1 MVQLPSGLTALS
13 VTDVGLYHT
22 TDPLLSNLPLLIF
35 HGASTTTNATLS
47 SSRIQIHVLSAAG
60 FTSYPRLT
68 VSPNSPLYDVVNALP
83 REWQGDEVC
92 RGLAFGL
99 MKYFEEMPPAVKT
112 ALIVQ
117 SSNTRGRR
125 PGSVPTLFGR
135 QHAANLAS
143 SLVKVDNVA
152 EVIADLEAGIQS
164 QALSHVD
171 VDLVLPP
178 GSITSLP
185 DVQAEDIDDEAA
197 DSTHLQYGP
206 YAPLVRQFGE
216 PAFIPTSK
224 LRRAPSKPTSLNR
237 SKSFLKNQKMSLRR
251 EMGELV
257 DTEERY
263 VIKVHELVNNIADEF
278 RAKARKKAVGSAS
291 PTEKDL
297 QKLFPP
303 SLDKILQVNKGFL
316 AAIQKC
322 MDESEEEAM
331 QDLENDQPTFSRPRY
346 GGTGRP
352 KDPTGATGFAK
363 VLLEW
368 FPQFAD
374 CYQDY
379 IRASQEFPQIIS
391 TYARQQSSFSQRVQQ
406 TGEQK
411 LRSSIIEPV
420 QRLPRY
426 SLFID
431 NIVNYLPL
439 THPALQSMLKAR
451 DIITSICSLDS
462 PDADN
467 SQTVK
472 RLKLLVDKWPTCVFK
487 GRIISAV
494 DFVELS
500 PPYHAIANTL
510 TNTPGVLLLFADT
523 LIVCQKAGGS
533 NISARGVMA
542 EVDKPSTASMVASI
556 AGAGEPRPPPELH
569 LVSYHTLS
577 DIRFTEG
584 QDGRVAW
591 MTLSATLGKQAN
603 ALPTRRAFLL
613 QGSYDGKASKWTDE
627 FTKARVEGRFAEKE
641 RESDKWSL
649 RNVNSKET
657 GLNIYAAVFEEGID
671 TLVEGRKEPAPI
683 RIVVDHERGTKGAP
697 VGHYGV
703 ETVVNVTV
711 IQGKTSAPYHLK
723 FEGLNDLDFNDL
735 ANDTSFMSVF
745 AKRVETLLQIHY
757 SPKNPALTTS
767 FILCYSS
774 ILSSLSLQVDNDK
787 AKYYRSPS
795 PVKMLSSFLTGGGS
809 SSSDPPKH
817 KRTPTLGSI
826 PSFTAPSLSR
836 SSSKKEMDSV
846 VTSTN
851 SSFKASFDE
860 STTANPLVKLEET
873 FTGYIIALQSRKG
886 NIIGRILRNRAGADE
901 LSVNALYNKFIE
913 NPFDARASFEATI
926 DVLFSAFEKFTRMA
940 WKDQMGPVIS
950 VQTLQALQEKASKLF
965 PGDFADYI
973 KLLFGD
979 MAPQNRRAFVAIIK
993 LLADLLEGC
1002 GNDGD
1007 RGALTASFAEL
1018 LVPDNNPHSYINLL
1032 DRLVDDADRLF
1043 EDLGVGASNG
1053 YNTPMD
1059 GSMTSRTQGS
1069 VTSNTSLRKRFGL
1082 DSLLRQNSKRE
1093 DDSKPSMWRTLSK
1106 TGRSTATGEQMDGSI
1121 SKGRLHRSRSIESDS
1136 RLGTPKRPGSR
1147 DRPTVLG
1154 AFDDQRPNSS
1164 HTPSRLSTIGQ
1175 SPPPAPDAV
1184 EKSLKKKRRSSLSDL
1199 KALLANATLDS
1210 PSTPLSTR
1218 RANQLAQ
1225 PAQASPRTPSPTKLP
1240 SRALAFN
1247 VSPKQKENAN
1257 TRVSPARNVGNLT
1270 ERPHNVQSGD
1280 TVTIKDLWSVPSK
1293 SPPKA
1298 AANLASNI
1306 PTLKGSPRPLSLAL
1320 PLAPAPVFGTP
1331 AFSEITSPRKD
1342 AGPTNIPSPT
1352 KSPQKLRL
1360 QSPQKLRE
1368 RLQSEAK
1375 AIGEA
1380 EAGLQSELAK
1390 IGAEMAKL
1398 SGSPVRGTPSTSS
1411 GSELRRISESVRALE
1426 SRIPVLMKDL
1436 EGRNAAVQKELDRGL
1451 VVAEEKAKGLDQLY
1465 REVSAENEI
1474 LYERFNGELGR
1485 IVKAL
1490 KGKGREEREELVKK
1504 VKESSEEA
1512 AVVRKENARLKREVV
1527 GLKAL
1532 VKGSAL

>member
-13 VTDVGLYHT
+13 ATDAGLDRT
-22 TDPLLSNLPLLIF
+22 TDPLLSNLPP
-35 HGASTTTNATLS
+35 A
-47 SSRIQIHVLSAAG
+47 
-60 FTSYPRLT
+60 
-68 VSPNSPLYDVVNALP
+68 DLP
-83 REWQGDEVC
+83 RRLHNHKCHPQLLPNPDPRPQRRRVHQLPAPD
-92 RGLAFGL
+92 RLAQLAPIRSGRARC
-99 MKYFEEMPPAVKT
+99 P
-112 ALIVQ
+112 
-117 SSNTRGRR
+117 SS
-125 PGSVPTLFGR
+125 FGR

-143 SLVKVDNVA
+143 SLVKVENVA
-152 EVIADLEAGIQS
+152 EVIADLEAGMQS
-164 QALSHVD
+164 QAVSHID

-185 DVQAEDIDDEAA
+185 EVQTEDIDDEAG
-197 DSTHLQYGP
+197 DSTHLQYGQ

-216 PAFIPTSK
+216 PSFIPTSK

-263 VIKVHELVNNIADEF
+263 VIKVHELVNNIANEF

-379 IRASQEFPQIIS
+379 IRASQEFPQLIS

-487 GRIISAV
+487 GRLISAV

-523 LIVCQKAGGS
+523 LIVCRKAGGS

-542 EVDKPSTASMVASI
+542 EVDKPSTASMVASVT
-556 AGAGEPRPPPELH
+556 GMGEPRPPPELH

-584 QDGRVAW
+584 QDGRVSW
-591 MTLSATLGKQAN
+591 MTLSAALDKQPN

-711 IQGKTSAPYHLK
+711 VQGKTSAPYHLK
-723 FEGLNDLDFNDL
+723 FEGLNDLNFNDL
-735 ANDTSFMSVF
+735 ANDSSFMSVF

-787 AKYYRSPS
+787 AKHYRSPS

-809 SSSDPPKH
+809 SLSDAPKH

-836 SSSKKEMDSV
+836 SSSKKEMDSI
-846 VTSTN
+846 VTSSN

-1032 DRLVDDADRLF
+1032 DRLVEDADRLF

-1247 VSPKQKENAN
+1247 GSPQQKENAN
-1257 TRVSPARNVGNLT
+1257 TRVSPARNIGNLT
-1270 ERPHNVQSGD
+1270 ERPHNVQSSD
-1280 TVTIKDLWSVPSK
+1280 TVIIKDLWSVPSK
-1293 SPPKA
+1293 SPPKS
-1298 AANLASNI
+1298 AANLASSI
-1306 PTLKGSPRPLSLAL
+1306 PTLKGSPRPLSLA
-1320 PLAPAPVFGTP
+1320 LAPAPVFGTP
-1331 AFSEITSPRKD
+1331 AFSEITNPRKD

-1398 SGSPVRGTPSTSS
+1398 K
-1411 GSELRRISESVRALE
+1411 SVRALE

-1490 KGKGREEREELVKK
+1490 KGKGTDEREDLVKK
-1504 VKESSEEA
+1504 VKEASEEPA
-1512 AVVRKENARLKREVV
+1512 AVRTANARLKREVV

>member
-13 VTDVGLYHT
+13 ATDVGLYHT
-22 TDPLLSNLPLLIF
+22 TDPLLSHLPLLIF

-68 VSPNSPLYDVVNALP
+68 VSPNSPLYEVVNELP

-117 SSNTRGRR
+117 SSHARGRR

-152 EVIADLEAGIQS
+152 EVIADLEAGMQS
-164 QALSHVD
+164 QAVSHIDVD
-171 VDLVLPP
+171 VVLPP

-185 DVQAEDIDDEAA
+185 EIQTDEIDDEAV
-197 DSTHLQYGP
+197 DSTYLQYGQ

-379 IRASQEFPQIIS
+379 IRASQDFPQLIS

-439 THPALQSMLKAR
+439 THPALHSMLKAR

-487 GRIISAV
+487 GRLISAV

-500 PPYHAIANTL
+500 PPYHATANTL
-510 TNTPGVLLLFADT
+510 ANTPGVLLLFADT
-523 LIVCQKAGGS
+523 LIVCRKAGGS

-542 EVDKPSTASMVASI
+542 EVDKPSTASMVASVTG
-556 AGAGEPRPPPELH
+556 AGGEPRSSPELY

-584 QDGRVAW
+584 QDGRVTW
-591 MTLSATLGKQAN
+591 MTLSTTLDKQPS
-603 ALPTRRAFLL
+603 ALPTKRAFLL
-613 QGSYDGKASKWTDE
+613 QGSYEGKASKWTDE

-649 RNVNSKET
+649 RQVNSKET

-703 ETVVNVTV
+703 ETVANVTV

-723 FEGLNDLDFNDL
+723 FEGLNDRTFNDL
-735 ANDTSFMSVF
+735 ADDSSFMSVF

-774 ILSSLSLQVDNDK
+774 ILSSLNLQVDNDK

-809 SSSDPPKH
+809 NSSDPPKH

-836 SSSKKEMDSV
+836 SSSKKDMDFI

-860 STTANPLVKLEET
+860 SNTANPLVKLEET

-886 NIIGRILRNRAGADE
+886 NIIGRVLRNRAGADE

-1007 RGALTASFAEL
+1007 RGALTASFTEL
-1018 LVPDNNPHSYINLL
+1018 LVPNNNPHSYINLL
-1032 DRLVDDADRLF
+1032 DRLVEDSDRLF

-1053 YNTPMD
+1053 YNTPIY

-1106 TGRSTATGEQMDGSI
+1106 TARSAATGEQMDGSI
-1121 SKGRLHRSRSIESDS
+1121 SKGRLNRSRSIESDS

-1210 PSTPLSTR
+1210 PSTPLSSR
-1218 RANQLAQ
+1218 RTNQLAQ

-1247 VSPKQKENAN
+1247 GSPKQKENVN
-1257 TRVSPARNVGNLT
+1257 TRVSPARNIGNLT
-1270 ERPHNVQSGD
+1270 ERPHNVQSSD
-1280 TVTIKDLWSVPSK
+1280 TVTIKNLWSVPPK
-1293 SPPKA
+1293 SPPKT

-1306 PTLKGSPRPLSLAL
+1306 PTLKGSPRPLSL

-1331 AFSEITSPRKD
+1331 AFSEIISPRKD

-1390 IGAEMAKL
+1390 IGAEMARL
-1398 SGSPVRGTPSTSS
+1398 SGSPVRGTPSSS
-1411 GSELRRISESVRALE
+1411 GPELQRVSESVRALE
-1426 SRIPVLMKDL
+1426 SRIPVVMKDL
-1436 EGRNAAVQKELDRGL
+1436 EGRNAAVQRELDRGL

-1512 AVVRKENARLKREVV
+1512 AAVRKENARLKREVI

>member
-13 VTDVGLYHT
+13 ATDVGLYHT
-22 TDPLLSNLPLLIF
+22 TDPLLSHLPLLIF

-68 VSPNSPLYDVVNALP
+68 VSPNSPLYEVVNELP

-117 SSNTRGRR
+117 SSHARGRR

-152 EVIADLEAGIQS
+152 EVIADLAAGMQS
-164 QALSHVD
+164 QAVSHIDVD
-171 VDLVLPP
+171 VVLPP

-185 DVQAEDIDDEAA
+185 EIQTDEIDDEAV
-197 DSTHLQYGP
+197 DSTYLQYGQ

-379 IRASQEFPQIIS
+379 IRASQDFPQLIS

-439 THPALQSMLKAR
+439 THPALHSMLKAR

-487 GRIISAV
+487 GRLISAV

-500 PPYHAIANTL
+500 PPYHATANTL
-510 TNTPGVLLLFADT
+510 ANTPGVLLLFADT
-523 LIVCQKAGGS
+523 LIVCRKAGGS

-542 EVDKPSTASMVASI
+542 EVDKPSTASMVASVT
-556 AGAGEPRPPPELH
+556 GAGVEPRPPPELY

-577 DIRFTEG
+577 DIRFTES
-584 QDGRVAW
+584 QDGRVTW
-591 MTLSATLGKQAN
+591 MTLSTTLDKQPS
-603 ALPTRRAFLL
+603 ALPTKRAFLL
-613 QGSYDGKASKWTDE
+613 QGSYEGKASKWTDE

-649 RNVNSKET
+649 RQVNSKET

-723 FEGLNDLDFNDL
+723 FEGLNDRTFNDL
-735 ANDTSFMSVF
+735 ADDSSFMSVF

-774 ILSSLSLQVDNDK
+774 ILSSLNLQVDNDK
-787 AKYYRSPS
+787 TKYYRSPS

-809 SSSDPPKH
+809 NSSDPPKH

-836 SSSKKEMDSV
+836 SSSKKDMDST

-860 STTANPLVKLEET
+860 SNTANPLVKLEET

-886 NIIGRILRNRAGADE
+886 NIIGRVLRNRAGADE

-1007 RGALTASFAEL
+1007 RGALTASFTEL
-1018 LVPDNNPHSYINLL
+1018 LVPNNNPHSYINLL
-1032 DRLVDDADRLF
+1032 DRLVEDSDRLF

-1053 YNTPMD
+1053 YNTPIY

-1106 TGRSTATGEQMDGSI
+1106 TARSAATGEQMDGSI
-1121 SKGRLHRSRSIESDS
+1121 SKGRLNRSRSIESDS

-1210 PSTPLSTR
+1210 PSTPLSSR
-1218 RANQLAQ
+1218 RTNQLAQ

-1247 VSPKQKENAN
+1247 GSPKQKENLN
-1257 TRVSPARNVGNLT
+1257 TRVSPARNIGNLT
-1270 ERPHNVQSGD
+1270 ERPHNVQSSD
-1280 TVTIKDLWSVPSK
+1280 TVTIKNLWSVPPK
-1293 SPPKA
+1293 SPPKT

-1306 PTLKGSPRPLSLAL
+1306 PTLKGSPRPLSL

-1331 AFSEITSPRKD
+1331 AFSEIISPRKD

-1390 IGAEMAKL
+1390 IGAEMARL
-1398 SGSPVRGTPSTSS
+1398 SGSPVRGTPSSS
-1411 GSELRRISESVRALE
+1411 GPELQRISESVRALE
-1426 SRIPVLMKDL
+1426 SRIPVVMKDL
-1436 EGRNAAVQKELDRGL
+1436 EGRNAAVQRELDRGL

-1512 AVVRKENARLKREVV
+1512 AAVRKENARLKREVI
-1527 GLKAL
+1527 GLMAL

>member
-13 VTDVGLYHT
+13 ATDVNLYHT
-22 TDPLLSNLPLLIF
+22 TDPLLSHLPVLVF

-47 SSRIQIHVLSAAG
+47 SSRIQIHILSAAG

-68 VSPNSPLYDVVNALP
+68 VSPNSPLYDVVNELP

-99 MKYFEEMPPAVKT
+99 MKYFEEMPAAVKT

-117 SSNTRGRR
+117 SSHAKGRR
-125 PGSVPTLFGR
+125 PGSVQSLFGR

-152 EVIADLEAGIQS
+152 EVIADLEAGMQS
-164 QALSHVD
+164 QAVSHIDVD
-171 VDLVLPP
+171 VVLPP

-185 DVQAEDIDDEAA
+185 EGQQEDIDDEAV
-197 DSTHLQYGP
+197 DSTSLQYGP

-278 RAKARKKAVGSAS
+278 RAKARKKAPGSAS

-303 SLDKILQVNKGFL
+303 SLDKILQVNMGFL

-331 QDLENDQPTFSRPRY
+331 QDLENDQPAFSRPRY

-379 IRASQEFPQIIS
+379 IRASQDFPQIIS
-391 TYARQQSSFSQRVQQ
+391 TYSRQQSSFSQRVQQ

-411 LRSSIIEPV
+411 LRSSVIEPV

-472 RLKLLVDKWPTCVFK
+472 RLKLLVDKWPTCVSK
-487 GRIISAV
+487 GRLISAV

-500 PPYHAIANTL
+500 PPFHGTVNTL
-510 TNTPGVLLLFADT
+510 TNSPGVLLLFAET
-523 LIVCQKAGGS
+523 LIVCRKAGGS
-533 NISARGVMA
+533 NITARGVMA
-542 EVDKPSTASMVASI
+542 EVDKPSTASMVASVT
-556 AGAGEPRPPPELH
+556 GVNGERPPPELQ

-577 DIRFTEG
+577 DVRFTEG
-584 QDGRVAW
+584 QDGRVTW
-591 MTLSATLGKQAN
+591 MTLSTALDRQPS
-603 ALPTRRAFLL
+603 ALPTKRAFLL
-613 QGSYDGKASKWTDE
+613 QGSYEGKASKWTDE

-711 IQGKTSAPYHLK
+711 THGKASAPYHLK
-723 FEGLNDLDFNDL
+723 FEGLNEQSFNDL
-735 ANDTSFMSVF
+735 ADDSSFLSVF
-745 AKRVETLLQIHY
+745 AKRVETLLQTHY

-774 ILSSLSLQVDNDK
+774 ILSSLSLQLENDK
-787 AKYYRSPS
+787 AKYHRAPS

-809 SSSDPPKH
+809 SSSETTKH

-836 SSSKKEMDSV
+836 SSSKKGMDSI

-860 STTANPLVKLEET
+860 STTATANPLVKLEET

-886 NIIGRILRNRAGADE
+886 NIIGRVLRNRAGADE

-913 NPFDARASFEATI
+913 NPFDARASFEATV

-973 KLLFGD
+973 KLIFGD

-1007 RGALTASFAEL
+1007 RGALTASFTEL
-1018 LVPDNNPHSYINLL
+1018 LVGNNDPHSYINLL
-1032 DRLVDDADRLF
+1032 DRLVEDADRLF

-1106 TGRSTATGEQMDGSI
+1106 TGRSAATGEQMDGSI

-1154 AFDDQRPNSS
+1154 AFDDQRPSSS

-1175 SPPPAPDAV
+1175 SPPAASDAA

-1225 PAQASPRTPSPTKLP
+1225 ATQASPRTPSPTKLP

-1247 VSPKQKENAN
+1247 GSPKQKENAN
-1257 TRVSPARNVGNLT
+1257 ARLSPARNVGNLT
-1270 ERPHNVQSGD
+1270 ERPHNVQSSD
-1280 TVTIKDLWSVPSK
+1280 TVTIKDLWSAPSK
-1293 SPPKA
+1293 SPPKT

-1320 PLAPAPVFGTP
+1320 APAPVFGTP
-1331 AFSEITSPRKD
+1331 AFSEITNPRKD

-1398 SGSPVRGTPSTSS
+1398 SGSPVRGTPSSS
-1411 GSELRRISESVRALE
+1411 GLELRRISESVRALE
-1426 SRIPVLMKDL
+1426 SRIPVVMKDL
-1436 EGRNAAVQKELDRGL
+1436 EGRNAAVQKDLDRGL
-1451 VVAEEKAKGLDQLY
+1451 VVAEEKVKGLDQLY

-1512 AVVRKENARLKREVV
+1512 AAVRKENARLKREVL

>member
-1 MVQLPSGLTALS
+1 
-13 VTDVGLYHT
+13 
-22 TDPLLSNLPLLIF
+22 
-35 HGASTTTNATLS
+35 
-47 SSRIQIHVLSAAG
+47 
-60 FTSYPRLT
+60 
-68 VSPNSPLYDVVNALP
+68 
-83 REWQGDEVC
+83 
-92 RGLAFGL
+92 
-99 MKYFEEMPPAVKT
+99 
-112 ALIVQ
+112 
-117 SSNTRGRR
+117 
-125 PGSVPTLFGR
+125 
-135 QHAANLAS
+135 
-143 SLVKVDNVA
+143 
-152 EVIADLEAGIQS
+152 
-164 QALSHVD
+164 
-171 VDLVLPP
+171 
-178 GSITSLP
+178 
-185 DVQAEDIDDEAA
+185 
-197 DSTHLQYGP
+197 
-206 YAPLVRQFGE
+206 
-216 PAFIPTSK
+216 
-224 LRRAPSKPTSLNR
+224 
-237 SKSFLKNQKMSLRR
+237 
-251 EMGELV
+251 
-257 DTEERY
+257 
-263 VIKVHELVNNIADEF
+263 
-278 RAKARKKAVGSAS
+278 
-291 PTEKDL
+291 
-297 QKLFPP
+297 
-303 SLDKILQVNKGFL
+303 
-316 AAIQKC
+316 
-322 MDESEEEAM
+322 
-331 QDLENDQPTFSRPRY
+331 
-346 GGTGRP
+346 
-352 KDPTGATGFAK
+352 
-363 VLLEW
+363 
-368 FPQFAD
+368 
-374 CYQDY
+374 
-379 IRASQEFPQIIS
+379 
-391 TYARQQSSFSQRVQQ
+391 
-406 TGEQK
+406 
-411 LRSSIIEPV
+411 
-420 QRLPRY
+420 
-426 SLFID
+426 
-431 NIVNYLPL
+431 
-439 THPALQSMLKAR
+439 
-451 DIITSICSLDS
+451 
-462 PDADN
+462 
-467 SQTVK
+467 
-472 RLKLLVDKWPTCVFK
+472 
-487 GRIISAV
+487 
-494 DFVELS
+494 
-500 PPYHAIANTL
+500 
-510 TNTPGVLLLFADT
+510 
-523 LIVCQKAGGS
+523 
-533 NISARGVMA
+533 
-542 EVDKPSTASMVASI
+542 
-556 AGAGEPRPPPELH
+556 
-569 LVSYHTLS
+569 
-577 DIRFTEG
+577 
-584 QDGRVAW
+584 
-591 MTLSATLGKQAN
+591 
-603 ALPTRRAFLL
+603 
-613 QGSYDGKASKWTDE
+613 
-627 FTKARVEGRFAEKE
+627 
-641 RESDKWSL
+641 
-649 RNVNSKET
+649 
-657 GLNIYAAVFEEGID
+657 
-671 TLVEGRKEPAPI
+671 
-683 RIVVDHERGTKGAP
+683 
-697 VGHYGV
+697 
-703 ETVVNVTV
+703 
-711 IQGKTSAPYHLK
+711 
-723 FEGLNDLDFNDL
+723 
-735 ANDTSFMSVF
+735 
-745 AKRVETLLQIHY
+745 
-757 SPKNPALTTS
+757 
-767 FILCYSS
+767 
-774 ILSSLSLQVDNDK
+774 VDNDK

-795 PVKMLSSFLTGGGS
+795 PVKMFSSFLTGGVS
-809 SSSDPPKH
+809 SLSDAPKH

-836 SSSKKEMDSV
+836 SSSKKEMEST

-1032 DRLVDDADRLF
+1032 DRLVEDADRLF

-1225 PAQASPRTPSPTKLP
+1225 PAQVSPRTPSPTKLP

-1247 VSPKQKENAN
+1247 GSPQQKENAN
-1257 TRVSPARNVGNLT
+1257 TRVSPARNIGNLT
-1270 ERPHNVQSGD
+1270 ERPHNVQSSD

-1293 SPPKA
+1293 SPPKS

-1331 AFSEITSPRKD
+1331 AFSEITNPRKD

-1411 GSELRRISESVRALE
+1411 GSELRRISQSVRALE
-1426 SRIPVLMKDL
+1426 SRIPVLIKDL

-1512 AVVRKENARLKREVV
+1512 AAVRKENARLKREVV